1 MKIKHEISATTI
13 LSIMMFISVYA
24 FKIGEAMFFG
34 YPSYYIYLDTNEV
47 INTLLKL
54 SFIILLIITLSLFIR
69 ISTKFFILFI
79 AIAVTT
85 KLIRIAILSHHQ
97 PLNSMAIINIGTSY
111 IIFICLLYLIPS
123 TIKKETESY
132 SLNTKPCLLAVLAF
146 LGFSY
151 CFGLNYHNFFPGNI
165 WQTDDEKVV
174 VGRYQDKFIL
184 RQCNNG
190 KALFYIDEV
199 NKNKFEKFKI
209 DTRNVLLLRC
219 QTELNEIKETQPK
232 VSWQSQNH

>member
-1 MKIKHEISATTI
+1 MKIKNEISAATI

-24 FKIGEAMFFG
+24 FKSGEAMFFG

-54 SFIILLIITLSLFIR
+54 SFVIITLITLSLFIR
-69 ISTKFFILFI
+69 ISTRFFILFI
-79 AIAVTT
+79 AVSLTA
-85 KLIRIAILSHHQ
+85 KLIRIAVLSHHQ
-97 PLNSMAIINIGTSY
+97 PLNSMAVINVGTSY
-111 IIFICLLYLIPS
+111 ILFICLLYLIPNA
-123 TIKKETESY
+123 IKQETVHY
-132 SLNTKPCLLAVLAF
+132 SLNAKPCMLAVLAF

-151 CFGLNYHNFFPGNI
+151 FFGLNYHSFFPGGI

-190 KALFYIDEV
+190 KAVFYIDEISQ
-199 NKNKFEKFKI
+199 NKFEQFKI

-219 QTELNEIKETQPK
+219 QTELDGMKQTEPMI
-232 VSWQSQNH
+232 SW

>member
-1 MKIKHEISATTI
+1 MKIKNEISAATI

-24 FKIGEAMFFG
+24 FKSGEAMFFG

-54 SFIILLIITLSLFIR
+54 SFVIIIIITLSLFIR
-69 ISTKFFILFI
+69 IPTKLFILFI
-79 AIAVTT
+79 AIALIT
-85 KLIRIAILSHHQ
+85 KLIKIAALSHQQ
-97 PLNSMAIINIGTSY
+97 PLNSMAVINVGTSFV
-111 IIFICLLYLIPS
+111 ILICLLYLIPNA
-123 TIKKETESY
+123 IKQETGY
-132 SLNTKPCLLAVLAF
+132 YTLNAKPCMFAVLAF
-146 LGFSY
+146 LSFSY
-151 CFGLNYHNFFPGNI
+151 FFGLNYHSFFPGGI

-190 KALFYIDEV
+190 KAFFYISEIS
-199 NKNKFEKFKI
+199 NNKFEKFKI

-219 QTELNEIKETQPK
+219 QTELDEMKKTEWMVN
-232 VSWQSQNH
+232 W